1 MRRALSG
8 GLARLLERD
17 GYTVDTAEN
26 GQRTQQAEAA
36 PRDWRGAIGQQTSL
50 TIVCAWCQQT
60 ICWQRSEGAAREQIS
75 HSICL
80 ACFADVLQELDPANA
95 LPPVPTKTE
104 TAPLASYLR
113 LVP

>member
-26 GQRTQQAEAA
+26 GQRTQQ
-36 PRDWRGAIGQQTSL
+36 TSL

-60 ICWQRSEGAAREQIS
+60 IRWQRTEEATRWLIS
-75 HSICL
+75 HSICF
-80 ACFADVLQELDPANA
+80 ACFADVLQELDPQNA
-95 LPPVPTKTE
+95 PPPFSKKVHQRS
-104 TAPLASYLR
+104 SYA
-113 LVP
+113 

>member
-17 GYTVDTAEN
+17 GYTVDTAGH

-36 PRDWRGAIGQQTSL
+36 PRGWRGAIGQQTSL

-60 ICWQRSEGAAREQIS
+60 IGWQRSEGAAREQIS

-80 ACFADVLQELDPANA
+80 ACFADVVQELDPQNA
-95 LPPVPTKTE
+95 PPPFSKKVHQRS
-104 TAPLASYLR
+104 SYS
-113 LVP
+113 

>member
-1 MRRALSG
+1 VTPSCAPGAPPDGWPSCAGAVAL
-8 GLARLLERD
+8 LRIP
-17 GYTVDTAEN
+17 
-26 GQRTQQAEAA
+26 Q
-36 PRDWRGAIGQQTSL
+36 PSL

-60 ICWQRSEGAAREQIS
+60 IRGQRTEEATRGLIS
-75 HSICL
+75 HSICF